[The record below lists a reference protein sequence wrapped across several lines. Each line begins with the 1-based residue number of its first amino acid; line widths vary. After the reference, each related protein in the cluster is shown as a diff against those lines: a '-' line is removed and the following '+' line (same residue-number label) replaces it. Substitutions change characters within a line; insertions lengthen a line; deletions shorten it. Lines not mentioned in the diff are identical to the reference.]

1 MITSDPKQSEGIEI
15 IEDRISTV
23 KDVLLNRIL
32 SQTAT
37 LKLEQITN
45 GMPPRLYLICDPAD
59 EDRTAALEEY
69 FYSHG
74 VEVQFPSFQ
83 GEEEDCQAI
92 HLSNLRNCDGAII
105 YFGSTTRHW
114 VDFNARELI
123 KATGYRDSNPIPVRA
138 VFVAQPVD
146 PRKDRYKSL
155 TTDVI
160 RETEASNFPEL
171 ASFVEQLKIATA
183 KRQVSRSDS

>member
-1 MITSDPKQSEGIEI
+1 MITSDPKQSEGVEI

-32 SQTAT
+32 SQTTT
-37 LKLEQITN
+37 LKFDQHAN

-59 EDRTAALEEY
+59 EERTAALEEY
-69 FYSHG
+69 FYTHG
-74 VEVQFPSFQ
+74 VEVQLPSFQ
-83 GEEEDCQAI
+83 GLEEECQAI

-105 YFGSTTRHW
+105 YYGSTTRHW

-123 KATGYRDSNPIPVRA
+123 KATGYRDSHPIPVRA
-138 VFVAQPVD
+138 VFIARPID

-160 RETEASNFPEL
+160 RETEAGNFSEL
-171 ASFVEQLKIATA
+171 AAFVEQLKIATA
-183 KRQVSRSDS
+183 KRQDSRSDS